1 MDDEKKAWFTSIF
14 SFNNCWYFF
23 KRWLQY
29 KRCLDFILHMYSNS
43 KKVEFFKVSVLVLSN
58 PFNEKIRLL
67 HCVLELFLSR
77 LYNMETA
84 KNCFKRRH
92 HASVIYFVL
101 EWNEINPSRA
111 LVWNL
116 KVLGERVNESCF
128 PICHVQL
135 MLQKGLITV
144 VVKTYWS
151 KKTKKLV
158 NQFEAPKNHKIGIP

>member
-1 MDDEKKAWFTSIF
+1 
-14 SFNNCWYFF
+14 
-23 KRWLQY
+23 
-29 KRCLDFILHMYSNS
+29 MYLN
-43 KKVEFFKVSVLVLSN
+43 F
-58 PFNEKIRLL
+58 
-67 HCVLELFLSR
+67 FLSR

-128 PICHVQL
+128 PICHVRL

-144 VVKTYWS
+144 FVKTYWS

-158 NQFEAPKNHKIGIP
+158 LSIWGTQKSQNWNPIAFPFLWEIRCFLPNMNNWVIPFQSYIPTLWRGMPRDFNFPGFLVIKWNE